1 MPVAAC
7 LNYERDIIWRNTFW
21 LRLPNQTAY
30 EIATELLSM
39 IYVINPLAFNLDV
52 VPVPAKSLAQD

>member
-1 MPVAAC
+1 MKEYC
-7 LNYERDIIWRNTFW
+7 WGNDIFW
-21 LRLPNQTAY
+21 LGLPNQTAY

-39 IYVINPLAFNLDV
+39 IYVINLLAFNLDV

>member
-1 MPVAAC
+1 MKEISFEGI
-7 LNYERDIIWRNTFW
+7 LLGYDIFW
-21 LRLPNQTAY
+21 LGLPHQTAY

-39 IYVINPLAFNLDV
+39 IYVINLLAFNLDV